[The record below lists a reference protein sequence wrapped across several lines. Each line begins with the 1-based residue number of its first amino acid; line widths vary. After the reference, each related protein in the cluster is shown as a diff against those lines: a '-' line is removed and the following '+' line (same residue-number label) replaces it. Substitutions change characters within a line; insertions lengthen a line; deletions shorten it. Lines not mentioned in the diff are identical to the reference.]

1 MEILNTEQFT
11 VNTITLQ
18 HETEGVLIYKEWLDD
33 SGRII
38 DYEVTS
44 KDGYQIDDDLLLNEV
59 YEFVD
64 NL

>member
-1 MEILNTEQFT
+1 MEVLITEQFT

-18 HETEGVLIYKEWLDD
+18 HETEGVLVYKEWLND
-33 SGRII
+33 SGKIM
-38 DYEVTS
+38 DCEVTS